1 MKKTSKQW
9 DPNDLKWE
17 PKDPRSYQKVHN
29 GPSWPAEKAPRSNNA
44 AIREDI
50 ARDLLRACANFK
62 SELGC
67 FPNLAGCT
75 HREDAALVLGI
86 TLDELKD
93 QLSSGGIARIR
104 CRWNVDKDVDKH
116 SPNNWNKVYSKL
128 DEIQENHRKE
138 ITALRKS
145 IKQKSVSTKKT

>member
-1 MKKTSKQW
+1 MKQPGYPATGAQW
-9 DPNDLKWE
+9 DPKSPKSHQKIYNE
-17 PKDPRSYQKVHN
+17 PSYT
-29 GPSWPAEKAPRSNNA
+29 EKAPRSNIA
-44 AIREDI
+44 SVREDI

-75 HREDAALVLGI
+75 HREDAAIVLGI

-93 QLSSGGIARIR
+93 QLSSGGISRIR

-116 SPNNWNKVYSKL
+116 SPDNWKKLSSKL
-128 DEIQENHRKE
+128 EEIQEQHRKE

>member
-1 MKKTSKQW
+1 M
-9 DPNDLKWE
+9 
-17 PKDPRSYQKVHN
+17 
-29 GPSWPAEKAPRSNNA
+29 
-44 AIREDI
+44 
-50 ARDLLRACANFK
+50 LRACANFK

-75 HREDAALVLGI
+75 HREDAAIVLGI

-116 SPNNWNKVYSKL
+116 SPNNWNKLSSKL
-128 DEIQENHRKE
+128 DEIQEHHRKE
-138 ITALRKS
+138 IAALRKS

>member
-17 PKDPRSYQKVHN
+17 PKPHQKGYNEYSYT
-29 GPSWPAEKAPRSNNA
+29 EKAPRSDNA

-75 HREDAALVLGI
+75 HREDAAIVLGI

-116 SPNNWNKVYSKL
+116 SPDTWNKINSKL
-128 DEIQENHRKE
+128 EEIQVYNRKE

>member
-17 PKDPRSYQKVHN
+17 PKPHQKAYNEYSYT
-29 GPSWPAEKAPRSNNA
+29 EKAPRSDNA

-75 HREDAALVLGI
+75 HREDAAIVLGI

>member
-1 MKKTSKQW
+1 MDTYKEKAMKHSRTQW

-17 PKDPRSYQKVHN
+17 PKPYNEYSYT
-29 GPSWPAEKAPRSNNA
+29 EKAPRPEIASV
-44 AIREDI
+44 REDI

-75 HREDAALVLGI
+75 HREDAAIVLGI

-93 QLSSGGIARIR
+93 QLSSGGISRIR

-116 SPNNWNKVYSKL
+116 SPDNWKKLSSKL
-128 DEIQENHRKE
+128 EEIQEHHRKE